1 MKHFKSPF
9 PRAILG
15 RFHIVFAN
23 LRQLHLIFKLLL
35 GVYFNDPKVC
45 DVYMVDQLSTCIPL
59 LRFGMAR
66 RVVFYCHF
74 PDKLLADGRAA
85 RTDGKKR
92 GSLLK
97 RIYRLPAD
105 WLEEFT
111 TSSCVR
117 GLSTTSEILTDLD
130 LRTLRSGGRYTREF

>member
-15 RFHIVFAN
+15 RFHIIFAN
-23 LRQLHLIFKLLL
+23 LRQLHLIFKLIS
-35 GVYFNDPKVC
+35 GAYFNDPKVC

-59 LRFGMAR
+59 VRLGMGR

-74 PDKLLADGRAA
+74 PDKLLSDGRAA
-85 RTDGKKR
+85 STDGKKQ

-97 RIYRLPAD
+97 RIYRFPVD

-111 TSSCVR
+111 TSSYVR
-117 GLSTTSEILTDLD
+117 RLNIASATFDDSNP
-130 LRTLRSGGRYTREF
+130 